1 LDLGGRGGDDRVAIV
16 GGGVR
21 VIGGRRHGSG
31 RENVAQGLLK
41 RTWDSDTM

>member
-16 GGGVR
+16 GGVR

-31 RENVAQGLLK
+31 RENVAQGLWK